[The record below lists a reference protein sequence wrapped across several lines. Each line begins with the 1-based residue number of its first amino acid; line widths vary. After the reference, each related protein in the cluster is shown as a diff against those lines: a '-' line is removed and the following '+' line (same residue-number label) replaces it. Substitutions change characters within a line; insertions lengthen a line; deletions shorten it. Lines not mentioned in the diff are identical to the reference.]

1 MQRLSS
7 GGSIIHAEIVH
18 ETTIH
23 TLPRPALE
31 NATTVA
37 LGPTK
42 TTEESTQSIFD
53 SSLAHATTD
62 VPIPIRAHDPGLSA
76 LFVHASTAEG
86 SRSVPVPDHRRAR
99 AKTVESQILL
109 ERSDPRE
116 NEL

>member
-1 MQRLSS
+1 MAVNWGKKMQRLSS

-42 TTEESTQSIFD
+42 TTEESTQPIFD

-76 LFVHASTAEG
+76 LFVHASTAPRQ
-86 SRSVPVPDHRRAR
+86 SSVTHDQVRNPVARSPSG
-99 AKTVESQILL
+99 TS
-109 ERSDPRE
+109 
-116 NEL
+116 